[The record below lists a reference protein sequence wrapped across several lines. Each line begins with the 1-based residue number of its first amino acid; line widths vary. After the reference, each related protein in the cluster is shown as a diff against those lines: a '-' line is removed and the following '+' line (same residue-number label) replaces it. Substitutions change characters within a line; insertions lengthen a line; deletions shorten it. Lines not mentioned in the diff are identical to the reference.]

1 MRETLR
7 EIMRGVEIKEG
18 TKPKRVANNT
28 VEYVRPDGSTVIR
41 LHHTDIVQK
50 HPDGTFTLNSGGWR
64 TSTTKDRINSYSPA
78 RLFQAKGEWF
88 LSVRERDSFTHPNFT
103 NYVFTD
109 GMTVDKDGQPLSYK
123 PDKVAKETAR
133 RKKLAREINQFC
145 KLVDKVDEEH
155 MIPSAGDCWLCM
167 VDTATI
173 KGGGNGWNSNNADTA
188 PGGDTEHLLS
198 HIKEGYVHG
207 TLLANALQWAGYK
220 DPMFILQY
228 DVQNKD
234 RGNTKRALRRYLRR
248 RLGLG

>member
-50 HPDGTFTLNSGGWR
+50 HPDGTCTLNSGGWR
-64 TSTTKDRINSYSPA
+64 TSTTKERINAYSPA
-78 RLFQAKGEWF
+78 RLWQSKGEWF
-88 LSVRERDSFTHPNFT
+88 LSVGAETGWGDERVTFI
-103 NYVFTD
+103 D
-109 GMTVDKDGQPLSYK
+109 GMTVDAHGRPLNYK
-123 PDKVAKETAR
+123 PAKAAKETAR

-145 KLVDKVDEEH
+145 KLVDKVDVEH

>member
-64 TSTTKDRINSYSPA
+64 TSTTKERINSYSPA

-88 LSVRERDSFTHPNFT
+88 LSGHVTFI
-103 NYVFTD
+103 D
-109 GMTVDKDGQPLSYK
+109 GMTVDAQGTPLNYK

-155 MIPSAGDCWLCM
+155 MIPSAGDCWICM
-167 VDTATI
+167 VDTAQI
-173 KGGGNGWNSNNADTA
+173 KGGDTKWNCSNADTA